1 MPGRHAGGS
10 AARAE
15 FDAPANVGRRERG
28 TYTATSPARPRCTG
42 WPTLPCAS
50 RTIARRVLQD
60 ELRGLELKLITNAL
74 LNQVFGFVE
83 EPRGASSSLRR
94 AYTVGDAP
102 PGPGVEAVCQARRSL
117 GGLTFRTRYVT
128 FRRPELAAV
137 TLVEPAPL
145 FASWAA
151 SIRHV
156 PLDSS
161 RHEIAYTL
169 TFRCR
174 PAPLAPVIERVAL
187 LAFRWE
193 TRRRLR
199 ALAAAVGGAA
209 TPPSRTRSAPRR
221 R

>member
-1 MPGRHAGGS
+1 VSAHAVIRQVIPAGR
-10 AARAE
+10 E
-15 FDAPANVGRRERG
+15 ETFDLLHDYLRRL
-28 TYTATSPARPRCTG
+28 T
-42 WPTLPCAS
+42 WDTL
-50 RTIARRVLQD
+50 
-60 ELRGLELKLITNAL
+60 
-74 LNQVFGFVE
+74 
-83 EPRGASSSLRR
+83 LRR

-151 SIRHV
+151 SIRHL
-156 PLDSS
+156 PLDSG

-174 PAPLAPVIERVAL
+174 PALLAPVIERVAL

-193 TRRRLR
+193 IRRRLR
-199 ALAAAVGGAA
+199 ALAAAVGGDA
-209 TPPSRTRSAPRR
+209 TPPRSIRTVPRR